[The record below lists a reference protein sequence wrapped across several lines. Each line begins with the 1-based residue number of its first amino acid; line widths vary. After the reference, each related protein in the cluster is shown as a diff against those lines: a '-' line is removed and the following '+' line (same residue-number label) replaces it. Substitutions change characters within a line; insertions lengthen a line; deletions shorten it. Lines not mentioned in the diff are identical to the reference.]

1 MAKQKVPGGSPSLDE
16 EQRTMRRE
24 AEKRYV
30 PADLRWVAEHPFLGH
45 GDDSQKKYPDA
56 LAWAKAARR
65 ISKAPCPSR
74 KALNMLRWAIDA
86 PEKFWVEYNKSQQ
99 NALKK
104 AEADREKKAA
114 RMDTVEKIEEARASL
129 DAHLAR
135 LGLSRHTVPPPQFP
149 APSTSAAA
157 VT

>member
-56 LAWAKAARR
+56 LAWAKARGESVRRPARR
-65 ISKAPCPSR
+65 
-74 KALNMLRWAIDA
+74 
-86 PEKFWVEYNKSQQ
+86 
-99 NALKK
+99 
-104 AEADREKKAA
+104 A
-114 RMDTVEKIEEARASL
+114 R
-129 DAHLAR
+129 
-135 LGLSRHTVPPPQFP
+135 P
-149 APSTSAAA
+149 
-157 VT
+157 